1 MEMAEAK
8 KITIQI
14 PEDLLKNAMKF
25 TREGITPTIRRGL
38 ELLAASQAYEE
49 LRKWRGKVK
58 FSLSLD
64 ELRGNKK

>member
-14 PEDLLKNAMKF
+14 PDDLLKRAMKS
-25 TREGITPTIRRGL
+25 TGEGITPTIRRGL

-49 LRKWRGKVK
+49 LRKFRGKYK
-58 FSLSLD
+58 FSINLK
-64 ELRGNKK
+64 ELRKDRR

>member
-14 PEDLLKNAMKF
+14 PDDLLQRAMKS
-25 TREGITPTIRRGL
+25 TGQGITPTIRRGL

-49 LRKWRGKVK
+49 LRKLRGKYK
-58 FSLSLD
+58 FSID
-64 ELRGNKK
+64 IKELRKDRR